1 MITAISIKIYVK
13 KIIWSD
19 KRNCLDSTL
28 AEKSAES
35 GNKMELR
42 DSFYNNKNIC
52 GKTKQHLIFHLKINL
67 GIYYHQKEAMKT
79 LEVVNKQP
87 HLMRKNTSEPKQKK
101 DTSTKPSEVSLR
113 HVQRL
118 WMYCKFW
125 KFWNIFSI

>member
-1 MITAISIKIYVK
+1 
-13 KIIWSD
+13 
-19 KRNCLDSTL
+19 
-28 AEKSAES
+28 
-35 GNKMELR
+35 MELR

-79 LEVVNKQP
+79 LEVVNKQH

-118 WMYCKFW
+118 
-125 KFWNIFSI
+125 